1 MHSTRSKETFLFVLC
16 YFAFIFVIF
25 DPFFVYVFH
34 FWCSKVFF
42 FSVFLSQRI
51 LGVKY
56 PEVHCNY
63 QSLGES
69 LMPRGEVDNFLI
81 PCFCRMLFK
90 EKHPAS
96 SGRHYF
102 FPHVGVS
109 TSPFFLFCFL
119 IFVCM
124 FLFFLVGVIFLS

>member
-1 MHSTRSKETFLFVLC
+1 MC
-16 YFAFIFVIF
+16 YFLSL
-25 DPFFVYVFH
+25 FFWYIYIW
-34 FWCSKVFF
+34 FWA
-42 FSVFLSQRI
+42 RT

-69 LMPRGEVDNFLI
+69 LMPDGEVDNFLT

-90 EKHPAS
+90 DKHPSS

-102 FPHVGVS
+102 FPHVGVCIF
-109 TSPFFLFCFL
+109 SPSLTFL
-119 IFVCM
+119 ILCKLL
-124 FLFFLVGVIFLS
+124 LFML